1 MLVITPAPAIL
12 PAVPD
17 PDFWAGRRVL
27 LTGHTG
33 FKGSWLTH
41 WLLRMG
47 AQVYGVSLPV
57 DASVPLWQGLALDG
71 FGSAAL
77 PGSLHSAWIDIT
89 DAESLSRHVR
99 SVLPEVVLHLAAQPL
114 VRRSY
119 AEPMLTWSTNVLG
132 TIHLLDALRALPGP
146 CALVAITT
154 DKVYANREWEHGY
167 REPDALGGHDPYS
180 SSKAAAEL
188 ALASWRSSFCGSAS
202 HQKPDLRIAS
212 VRAGNVIGGGDWSAD
227 RILPDLIRAL
237 QGGEVLRLRSPAST
251 RPWQHVL
258 EPLAAY
264 LLLAEKLCGH
274 DSSGQMALEA
284 GRFTTSFNIG
294 PPLSSNRSVLEL
306 VQEALP
312 HWPGASP
319 EAVALDPAAAA
330 APHEASL
337 LHLSSDRAHH
347 RLGWRPRWDFAA
359 TVAQTMG
366 WYYRFHALHADGPP
380 AAGAIQAL
388 CAAQIDAYL
397 SSPPCN

>member
-1 MLVITPAPAIL
+1 V
-12 PAVPD
+12 
-17 PDFWAGRRVL
+17 
-27 LTGHTG
+27 
-33 FKGSWLTH
+33 
-41 WLLRMG
+41 
-47 AQVYGVSLPV
+47 Q
-57 DASVPLWQGLALDG
+57 
-71 FGSAAL
+71 
-77 PGSLHSAWIDIT
+77 
-89 DAESLSRHVR
+89 

-119 AEPMLTWSTNVLG
+119 AEPMLTWRTNVLG
-132 TIHLLDALRALPGP
+132 TIHLLDALRALPDP
-146 CALVAITT
+146 CSLVAITT

-188 ALASWRSSFCGSAS
+188 ALASWRSSYCGSAQ

-227 RILPDLIRAL
+227 RIVPDLVRSFQTGEPL
-237 QGGEVLRLRSPAST
+237 QLRSPAST

-264 LLLAEKLCGH
+264 LVLAERLWGH
-274 DSSGQMALEA
+274 DPYGQMVLDP
-284 GRFTTSFNIG
+284 GPFSTSFNIG

-312 HWPGASP
+312 HWPGATP
-319 EAVALDPAAAA
+319 DAVALDPAAPA
-330 APHEASL
+330 APHEACL

-359 TVAQTMG
+359 TVAQTMD
-366 WYYRFHALHADGPP
+366 WYHRFHALAADGPP
-380 AAGAIQAL
+380 PPEAITRKLQEELAL
-388 CAAQIDAYL
+388 DAAQTRDVSAILERRFRETAAVLARSEPEVEALPSKKAKKKAKPKAKPKAGMADSA
-397 SSPPCN
+397 